1 MLHNILKISVIY
13 YGLVLDGMLKLPLVI
28 FLSTLVVIGLM
39 GNLLFGMVVQIVT
52 SVGYQTTILISA
64 QDIIVIILEQ
74 LVKMT
79 PLFMVANFI

>member
-1 MLHNILKISVIY
+1 MLHNILNISVIY